1 MNLDYGS
8 SGKLVSEKSKS
19 NGRSVLMLSIVVTFI
34 TITIV
39 PLMFFWKPQA
49 SGSVRGA
56 PLKSRPARHD
66 SHAAAMD
73 WLSSLP
79 HGRPHVH
86 VNASEESLFLGVL
99 LKDDPTD
106 HSCIQLHVGETL
118 LSIN

>member
-1 MNLDYGS
+1 
-8 SGKLVSEKSKS
+8 
-19 NGRSVLMLSIVVTFI
+19 
-34 TITIV
+34 
-39 PLMFFWKPQA
+39 
-49 SGSVRGA
+49 
-56 PLKSRPARHD
+56 
-66 SHAAAMD
+66 MD

-118 LSIN
+118 LSINWLTKITVQASLGYKKAKDPG